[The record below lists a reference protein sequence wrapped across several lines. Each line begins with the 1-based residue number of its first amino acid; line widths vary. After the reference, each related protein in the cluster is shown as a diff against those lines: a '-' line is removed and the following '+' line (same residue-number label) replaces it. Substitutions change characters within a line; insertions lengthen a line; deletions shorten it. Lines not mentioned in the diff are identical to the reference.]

1 MEKRFILAFSLSLLV
16 LLFYPRFLQ
25 YLYPPK
31 PAPQQTEAVA
41 PESQNLPAAPSRPAE
56 PAAEAVPVSVPEE
69 TFSYEDAAYAVKFSN
84 LGAAVNYFGLKAY
97 GDGRGGQA
105 FLFDAEEKDS
115 PRGFS
120 LRILKN
126 GAWSEE
132 PYSLEKKEPL
142 SVVFLREEGGLQI
155 RKSYWFLP
163 GQFTFVVQVD
173 AENRGPEPVNFECEL
188 TAPLYVADAH
198 QIERPDL
205 EAGYLKGDQFEARH
219 ADKLKK
225 QPYLKEGPLE
235 WTVLERKYFALIVKP
250 ETPVDYVRTSY
261 EKGALIHYIKPPAA
275 EIRPGETLTHRFLV
289 YAGPKQHDALKETHL
304 GFERILHTRVLGGLW
319 IYFLVMLKFFYKIF
333 HNDGVAIIVL
343 SSLIKLV
350 FAPLTHMSFDSMR
363 KMQALQ
369 PKIKALQE
377 QYKKDPQKMNQE
389 VMELYKRNKVN
400 PFGGCLPLILQMPI
414 FIALYQTFSCAMELR
429 GAPFVGWIRD
439 LSEPDRLFTLPF
451 SLPFLGDAVN
461 VLPVIMIGTMLW
473 QQKLTPQTA
482 ATKEQETM
490 MMIMPALFG
499 FIFYGLPSGL
509 VIYWIVNNVL
519 TIAHQLLM
527 RKLHRNPAN

>member
-1 MEKRFILAFSLSLLV
+1 MEKRFFLAFALSLLV
-16 LLFYPRFLQ
+16 LLFYPRFLE

-31 PAPQQTEAVA
+31 PAPQKAAAPIPATPPAPAGQPQDLIAPAEEAEA
-41 PESQNLPAAPSRPAE
+41 PE
-56 PAAEAVPVSVPEE
+56 EE
-69 TFSYEDAAYAVKFSN
+69 TFTYEDSAYAVKFSN
-84 LGAAVNYFGLKAY
+84 LGAAAKFLGLKAY
-97 GDGRGGQA
+97 GNGRAGQA
-105 FLFDAEEKDS
+105 ALFDADGKGS
-115 PRGFS
+115 PAGFS
-120 LRILKN
+120 LRILRN
-126 GAWSEE
+126 GVWREE
-132 PYSLEKKEPL
+132 PFALEKKETL
-142 SVVFLREEGGLQI
+142 SVVFRREDDGLEV

-173 AENRGPEPVNFECEL
+173 VENRGPDPRRFECEL
-188 TAPLYVADAH
+188 TAPLYVADAP

-205 EAGYLKGDQFEARH
+205 EAGYLKGDQFEARPM
-219 ADKLKK
+219 DKLKK
-225 QPYLKEGPLE
+225 QPFLKEGPLD
-235 WTVLERKYFALIVKP
+235 WAALERKYFALIVKP
-250 ETPVDYVRTSY
+250 ETPVEYVRSAY
-261 EKGALIHYIKPPAA
+261 EKGAMVHYIKPETADLG
-275 EIRPGETLTHRFLV
+275 PGETLTHRFLI
-289 YAGPKQHDALKETHL
+289 YAGPKQYDALKETRL

-319 IYFLVMLKFFYKIF
+319 IYFLLLLKFFYKIF
-333 HNDGVAIIVL
+333 NNYGVAIIVL

-400 PFGGCLPLILQMPI
+400 PFGGCLPLVLQMPI
-414 FIALYQTFSCAMELR
+414 FVALYQTFSHAMELR
-429 GAPFVGWIRD
+429 GAPFVGWIKD
-439 LSEPDRLFTLPF
+439 LSEPDRVFTLPF

-461 VLPVIMIGTMLW
+461 VLPLLMIGTMLW

-499 FIFYGLPSGL
+499 FIFYSLPSGL
-509 VIYWIVNNVL
+509 VIYWIVNNIL

-527 RKLHRNPAN
+527 RRLHLNPAH